1 MAIWHFL
8 LVFALLSPGNTV
20 IFTVEDAQGNPIEGA
35 RISFCARFAI
45 TDARGIATFS
55 DIPDLSNTPYGG
67 CTLSIEKEGYTP
79 VQDAFSV
86 PGDMELTY
94 ILYSDILATISGTV
108 YFDTSQTPAP
118 FTAIRIY
125 DVLTDT
131 RLLSI
136 ITDEYGRFSFEMP
149 VDRALYGIVSE
160 YDDQKFFLSTEKEQV
175 LIVNTR
181 GIRSDISISVRDPQG
196 RPLQEARITLSSGS
210 LQYNGSTDER
220 GTAFLEDVI
229 NGMYMMSVEKE
240 GYGTVE
246 QTLTLTA
253 SERGGTHWVDIVMEL
268 STGLLELEIH
278 VESPVPVRVVISQE
292 EEEIYGAMV
301 TKKEQITLIPGLY
314 VVNISAPGYLS
325 VTRQV
330 LILENQTHSMAVDLE
345 KTQRRVQA
353 TSEKF
358 PYTGILLICG
368 IVILVGIGIVV
379 IWRRYSSGYSS
390 S

>member
-20 IFTVEDAQGNPIEGA
+20 IFTVEDSQGNPIEGA
-35 RISFCARFAI
+35 HISFCARFAI
-45 TDARGIATFS
+45 TDARGIATFT

-108 YFDTSQTPAP
+108 YFDTSQTPAS
-118 FTAIRIY
+118 FTAVRIY

-149 VDRALYGIVSE
+149 VDRVLYVIVSE
-160 YDDQKFFLSTEKEQV
+160 YDDQKFFLSTEKDQV
-175 LIVNTR
+175 FIVNTR
-181 GIRSDISISVRDPQG
+181 GIHSALSISVRDPQG
-196 RPLQEARITLSSGS
+196 RPIQEAQVTLSSGS
-210 LQYNGSTDER
+210 LQYDGSTDER

-229 NGMYMMSVEKE
+229 NGMYIMMVEKE
-240 GYGTVE
+240 GYVTVE
-246 QTLTLTA
+246 QTLALTA
-253 SERGGTHWVDIVMEL
+253 PERGGTQWVDIVMEL
-268 STGLLELEIH
+268 STGLLELEIRT
-278 VESPVPVRVVISQE
+278 ESPVPARVVISQE
-292 EEEIYGAMV
+292 EEEIYVAMV
-301 TKKEQITLIPGLY
+301 TEKEQITLTPGLY
-314 VVNISAPGYLS
+314 MVNVSATGYMP

-330 LILENQTHSMAVDLE
+330 LILENQTHVMVTDLE

-353 TSEKF
+353 TSEEF
-358 PYTGILLICG
+358 SYTGILLIVCG
-368 IVILVGIGIVV
+368 VGFIGGI
-379 IWRRYSSGYSS
+379 IMWWRRRSGYSS

>member
-20 IFTVEDAQGNPIEGA
+20 IFTVEDSQGNPIEGA
-35 RISFCARFAI
+35 HISFCARFAI
-45 TDARGIATFS
+45 TDARGIATFT

-108 YFDTSQTPAP
+108 YFDTSQTPAS
-118 FTAIRIY
+118 FTAVRIY

-149 VDRALYGIVSE
+149 VDRVLYVIVSE
-160 YDDQKFFLSTEKEQV
+160 YDDQKFFLSTEKDQV
-175 LIVNTR
+175 FIVNTR
-181 GIRSDISISVRDPQG
+181 GIHSALSISVRDPQG
-196 RPLQEARITLSSGS
+196 RPIQEAQVTLSSGS
-210 LQYNGSTDER
+210 LQYDGSTDER

-229 NGMYMMSVEKE
+229 NGMYMMMVEKE
-240 GYGTVE
+240 GYVTVE
-246 QTLTLTA
+246 QTLALTA
-253 SERGGTHWVDIVMEL
+253 PERGGTQWVDIVMEL
-268 STGLLELEIH
+268 STGLLELEIRT
-278 VESPVPVRVVISQE
+278 ESPVPARVVISQE
-292 EEEIYGAMV
+292 EEEIYVAMV
-301 TKKEQITLIPGLY
+301 TEKEQITLTPGLY
-314 VVNISAPGYLS
+314 MVNVSATGYMP

-330 LILENQTHSMAVDLE
+330 LILENQTHVMVTDLE

-353 TSEKF
+353 TSEEF
-358 PYTGILLICG
+358 SYTGILLIVCG
-368 IVILVGIGIVV
+368 VGFIGGI
-379 IWRRYSSGYSS
+379 IMWWRRRSGYSS

>member
-20 IFTVEDAQGNPIEGA
+20 IFTVEDSQGNPIEGA
-35 RISFCARFAI
+35 HISFCARFAI
-45 TDARGIATFS
+45 TDARGIATFT

-108 YFDTSQTPAP
+108 YFDTSQTPAS
-118 FTAIRIY
+118 FTAVRIY

-149 VDRALYGIVSE
+149 MDRVLYVIVSE
-160 YDDQKFFLSTEKEQV
+160 YDDQKFFLSTEKDQV
-175 LIVNTR
+175 FIVNTR
-181 GIRSDISISVRDPQG
+181 GIHSALSISVRDPQG
-196 RPLQEARITLSSGS
+196 RPIQEAQVTLSSGS
-210 LQYNGSTDER
+210 LQYDGSTDER

-229 NGMYMMSVEKE
+229 NGMYIMMVEKE
-240 GYGTVE
+240 GYVTVE
-246 QTLTLTA
+246 QTLALTA
-253 SERGGTHWVDIVMEL
+253 PERGGTQWVDIVMEL
-268 STGLLELEIH
+268 STGLLELEIRT
-278 VESPVPVRVVISQE
+278 ESPVPARVVISQE
-292 EEEIYGAMV
+292 EEEIYVAMV
-301 TKKEQITLIPGLY
+301 TEKEQITLTPGLY
-314 VVNISAPGYLS
+314 MVNVSATGYMP

-330 LILENQTHSMAVDLE
+330 LILENQTHVMVTDLE

-353 TSEKF
+353 TSEEF
-358 PYTGILLICG
+358 SYTGILLIVCG
-368 IVILVGIGIVV
+368 VGFIGGI
-379 IWRRYSSGYSS
+379 IMWWRRRSGYSS